1 MHDPKTSPDVRETEL
16 LTSENG
22 YVHTQTFF
30 QHNRW
35 TMHEKIGE
43 LLANG
48 IQQISMV
55 LIGADWQLSWIDHRP
70 PDVIKAA
77 KETDPS

>member
-1 MHDPKTSPDVRETEL
+1 MHEDIKQTEL
-16 LTSENG
+16 VSSENG

-48 IQQISMV
+48 VQQIAMV
-55 LIGADWQLSWIDHRP
+55 LIGADWQLTWIDRRP
-70 PDVIKAA
+70 PNVIKAA
-77 KETDPS
+77 LETDPS